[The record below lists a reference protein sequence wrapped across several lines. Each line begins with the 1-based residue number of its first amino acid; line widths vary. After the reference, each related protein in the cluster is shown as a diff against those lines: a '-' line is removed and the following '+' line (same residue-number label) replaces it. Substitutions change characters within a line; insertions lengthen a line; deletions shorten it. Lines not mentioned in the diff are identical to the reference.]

1 MNEPTQIP
9 AKEARQGRR
18 GRHMVMVLFAS
29 LALAGL
35 VWIGLAVFGES
46 IIPTALI
53 SRVSVQTS
61 PIHRSSARGQPGS
74 ALRFLFRAHA
84 TADQ

>member
-9 AKEARQGRR
+9 ASEARQGRR

-46 IIPTALI
+46 IN
-53 SRVSVQTS
+53 SNSVDQSGVS
-61 PIHRSSARGQPGS
+61 
-74 ALRFLFRAHA
+74 
-84 TADQ
+84 ADQPNP